1 MSAMAKAQKKKA
13 QEYESAAEK
22 LLAKKSWF
30 SSSRE
35 RNQEEAAETLLQA
48 ANAYKVGGLNQEAGG
63 VYMRVGEIYQSQL
76 SNNNE
81 AAKAYTQA
89 GELKCL
95 RNNVKKGMKESERRA
110 YTQKY
115 YFYYLLTSFFLLF

>member
-1 MSAMAKAQKKKA
+1 MAKAQKKKA

-89 GELKCL
+89 GELN
-95 RNNVKKGMKESERRA
+95 R
-110 YTQKY
+110 
-115 YFYYLLTSFFLLF
+115 